1 MRLIPNSRGCWIMG
15 VLNCTPDSFSDG
27 GRFMSVETAVA
38 HARQMI
44 VDGVDIVDIG
54 GESTRPGS
62 LPVDP
67 AEQIRRT
74 IPVIERIRSFW
85 DGPISIDTTKATVAS
100 AALSAGANWINDISA
115 LRDDAEMAD
124 IAAKSVS
131 MVVLMHMQGTP
142 RTMQTAPDYS
152 DVVTEVRDFLQQ
164 RADFALR
171 SGVRDDHIIVDPGIG
186 FGKRQ
191 DDNLAILANLPRFAE
206 LGYPVLVGAS
216 RKSFIGKITGDD
228 TPDRLEGSLA
238 AAVWAALHGAR
249 IVRVHDVAATR
260 KALLVAESIARGQV
274 GRFSIR

>member
-1 MRLIPNSRGCWIMG
+1 MG

-27 GRFMSVETAVA
+27 GRFLAADAAVA
-38 HARQMI
+38 HARRMI
-44 VDGVDIVDIG
+44 VEGVDIVDIG

-74 IPVIERIRSFW
+74 IPVIEHIRSFW
-85 DGPISIDTTKATVAS
+85 DGPISIDTTKAEVAR
-100 AALSAGANWINDISA
+100 AALAAGANWINDISA
-115 LRDDAEMAD
+115 FRDDDGMAD
-124 IAAKSVS
+124 IAAKSGS

-152 DVVTEVRDFLQQ
+152 DVVTEVRDFLQE
-164 RADFALR
+164 RANFALGL
-171 SGVRDDHIIVDPGIG
+171 GVKVDRLVVDPGIG

-191 DDNLAILANLPRFAE
+191 DDNLAILGNLPRIAE
-206 LGYPVLVGAS
+206 LGFPVLVGAS

-260 KALLVAESIARGQV
+260 KALRVAESIAGAQA
-274 GRFSIR
+274 GRSPIP